1 MSGQKNNQPRILI
14 IVEPAVDKSAYE
26 SKYVP
31 LLIKHMNPDYYNIGI
46 VASKRGSASFQRI
59 GIPVAGVGVGPRGFN
74 GFGLVVGYM
83 IYLVAAFLTA
93 LRFSKRMRPH
103 VIMSLGGH
111 TYSGLLATLLAKV
124 TKSKSLVRIA
134 GPTRFTLRSR
144 YRMGAVFSAVAEA
157 IENWVFS
164 NTSTL
169 ISNSPPSS
177 PLPTGISSKLLLVSQ
192 GVDTDLFT
200 PGEVKR
206 NGNDRVSVIT
216 VCRLSQEKQ
225 IRNLVLALRYL
236 LNDFPGMEL
245 RVVGEGPERSNIED
259 LANRI
264 GVSGQVCFTG
274 YVPPREVPHLLC
286 NSDVFV
292 LPSKNESLPSAML
305 EAMACMTPTVV
316 VQSWASKLQ
325 LQHGIHTIMC
335 DGSPQSIAS
344 SVHQILTDGNLR
356 DKIVERALTLVVSN
370 HSIES
375 ARLKFAAI
383 LQSMSGS
390 SYEG

>member
-1 MSGQKNNQPRILI
+1 MSGQKSNQSRILI
-14 IVEPAVDKSAYE
+14 IVEPAVDRTAYE

-31 LLIKHMNPDYYNIGI
+31 LLIKHMNPEHFDIGI
-46 VASKRGSASFQRI
+46 VASKRGSDSFQRL
-59 GIPVAGVGVGPRGFN
+59 GIPVVGVGVGPRGFN

-83 IYLVAAFLTA
+83 IYLVVAFFTA

-144 YRMGAVFSAVAEA
+144 YRMGVVFSAVAEA
-157 IENWVFS
+157 IEHWVFS
-164 NTSTL
+164 NANVL
-169 ISNSPPSS
+169 ISNSPLGS
-177 PLPTGISSKLLLVSQ
+177 PMPNGISRKLLLVSQ
-192 GVDTDLFT
+192 GVDTDLFR
-200 PGEVKR
+200 PSELKR
-206 NGNDRVSVIT
+206 NANERPSVIT
-216 VCRLSQEKQ
+216 VCRLSREKR
-225 IRNLVLALRYL
+225 IRNMVLALRHL
-236 LNDFPGMEL
+236 QSDFPGIEL
-245 RVVGEGPERSNIED
+245 RIVGEGPERTNIED

-264 GVSGQVCFTG
+264 GVSGQVCFIG
-274 YVPPREVPHLLC
+274 YVPPREVPHLLR

-305 EAMACMTPTVV
+305 EAMACMTPTVI

-325 LQHGIHTIMC
+325 FQDGIHTIIC
-335 DGSPQSIAS
+335 EGSPQSIAS
-344 SVHQILTDGNLR
+344 SVHQILTDSNLR
-356 DKIVERALTLVVSN
+356 DKIVKRALTLVVSS

-375 ARLKFAAI
+375 ARLKFEAI
-383 LQSMSGS
+383 LQSISGS